1 VPSERSC
8 QIFADLFGQPI
19 SEGTL
24 AAAVNVC
31 AGALAETETRIKQ
44 GISGAPIAHFDET
57 GRYVADEHLG
67 TNQTLYSETEISV
80 VWTRQV
86 LFNYLSS
93 FTLPALS
100 SHGRLGQCP
109 IPTTWKVSSFAG
121 RQSLRLSGWHQHLQ
135 HFIAGFALG
144 KISLA

>member
-80 VWTRQV
+80 VWARQV
-86 LFNYLSS
+86 
-93 FTLPALS
+93 P
-100 SHGRLGQCP
+100 
-109 IPTTWKVSSFAG
+109 V
-121 RQSLRLSGWHQHLQ
+121 
-135 HFIAGFALG
+135 
-144 KISLA
+144 